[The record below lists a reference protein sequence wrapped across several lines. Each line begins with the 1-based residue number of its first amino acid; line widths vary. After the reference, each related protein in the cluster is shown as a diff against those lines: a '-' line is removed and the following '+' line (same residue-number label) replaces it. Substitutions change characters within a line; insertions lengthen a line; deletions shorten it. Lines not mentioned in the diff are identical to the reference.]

1 MQTPIHFRAQV
12 STLLAKVKSN
22 LRTALSALIVPAA
35 VAFAAVP
42 AQAQAQAGDLL
53 RYAILSNPKGTFH
66 PTLYFTDYDR
76 AVIFAVYGRL
86 ITLDEKQNPKPSLA
100 ESWTYSK
107 DGRTLTLNLRKGV
120 KWHDG
125 KPFTAEDVAFT
136 YATQAHPDFTRDK
149 PPFVQLLQGFED
161 YNSGKVKTL
170 SGVKVLNETKVSFT
184 FKKPYAAAFSHFADR
199 PVLAKHVWEKI
210 PIKGWNQATQQLL
223 NPVGTGP
230 YKFAEFRSDQ
240 YVKLERNDDYFG
252 GRPKIKTLIFKISNP
267 QTIQNEL
274 VSGELDIAEI
284 TNWNDRDLQIY
295 QKANIRIVEEAGTN
309 GQYLT
314 FDTRNPKLN
323 DKRVRQAI
331 IHAINRKALVERLLF
346 GHGVVFNS
354 NAHPDSPYYPADL
367 NPYNHDANKSK
378 ELLAAA
384 GWKDSDG
391 DGVLDRNGEKFTFK
405 LNVPT
410 GNRTR
415 ELSAPIIQQNLKAVG
430 IQVELVSAD
439 FNAVLSILQDSK
451 QQYDGVLMGGTFRP
465 GQYDNN
471 FWWERF
477 STPPL
482 TAYADAFNSSID
494 EAVLRQNVGLWLKGI
509 NDEAI
514 RVWLYVRNGG
524 YALGPR
530 VANYK
535 AHPYE
540 PLNDIVNWTVKK

>member
-1 MQTPIHFRAQV
+1 MSA
-12 STLLAKVKSN
+12 LLAKVKT
-22 LRTALSALIVPAA
+22 RAKTALSALMTTAA
-35 VAFAAVP
+35 LALSAGPVL
-42 AQAQAQAGDLL
+42 AQDGDIL
-53 RYAILSNPKGTFH
+53 RYALSANPKGTFH

-100 ESWTYSK
+100 DSWSYSK

-125 KPFTAEDVAFT
+125 QPFTAQDVAFT
-136 YATQAHPDFTRDK
+136 YGTQAHPDFTRDK
-149 PPFVQLLQGFED
+149 PPFVQLLQGYEEFS
-161 YNSGKVKTL
+161 SGKAKTL
-170 SGVKVLNETKVSFT
+170 SGIKVVNDNTVAFSF
-184 FKKPYAAAFSHFADR
+184 KEPYAAAFSHFADR
-199 PVLAKHVWEKI
+199 PVLARHIWEKI
-210 PIKGWNQATQQLL
+210 PIKSWNQATQQLL

-230 YKFAEFRSDQ
+230 YKFVEFRSDQ

-252 GRPKIKTLIFKISNP
+252 GQPKIKTLIFKISNS

-274 VSGELDIAEI
+274 INGELDIAEV

-295 QKANIRIVEEAGTN
+295 KRANIRVVEEAGTN

-314 FDTRNPKLN
+314 LDTRNPKLN

-331 IHAINRKALVERLLF
+331 VHAINRKALVDRLLF
-346 GHGVVFNS
+346 GHGVLFNT
-354 NAHPDSPYYPADL
+354 NAHPDSPFYPADL
-367 NPYNHDANKSK
+367 NPYAYDVNKSK

-430 IQVELVSAD
+430 IQVELAPAD
-439 FNAVLSILQDSK
+439 FNAVLSILQDPK
-451 QQYDGVLMGGTFRP
+451 QQYDGVLMGGLFRP

-477 STPPL
+477 STPQL
-482 TAYADAFNSSID
+482 TAYADTFNSSID
-494 EAVLRQNVGLWLKGI
+494 PAVLRQNVGAWLKGI

-524 YALGPR
+524 YAVGPR
-530 VANYK
+530 VTNYK